1 MGFHIERVAAHAFN
15 SSPCRFVFA
24 LIGAIIFSAYI
35 VYDTDNIIK
44 RYSYDDYVWASVG
57 KRGSPID
64 PELGALRLA

>member
-1 MGFHIERVAAHAFN
+1 MLPTR
-15 SSPCRFVFA
+15 PPPRFVFA

-57 KRGSPID
+57 
-64 PELGALRLA
+64 ELSC